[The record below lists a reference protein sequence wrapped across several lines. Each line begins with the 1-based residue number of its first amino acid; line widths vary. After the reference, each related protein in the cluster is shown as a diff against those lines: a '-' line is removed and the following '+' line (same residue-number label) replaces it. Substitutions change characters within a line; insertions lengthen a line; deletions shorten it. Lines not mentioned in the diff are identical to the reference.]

1 MDKKIRM
8 AFSGFLHGK
17 RRAENAGEKPAIYT
31 APEVEICAYAPE
43 NGFALSVRTESL
55 GFGYSVPG
63 GDGENYADGVST
75 TEGLTNADSF

>member
-31 APEVEICAYAPE
+31 APEVEICAYALE
-43 NGFALSVRTESL
+43 KGFAGSQLNYNTASATTDQLEVKSEWNTNGEGES
-55 GFGYSVPG
+55 F
-63 GDGENYADGVST
+63 
-75 TEGLTNADSF
+75 F